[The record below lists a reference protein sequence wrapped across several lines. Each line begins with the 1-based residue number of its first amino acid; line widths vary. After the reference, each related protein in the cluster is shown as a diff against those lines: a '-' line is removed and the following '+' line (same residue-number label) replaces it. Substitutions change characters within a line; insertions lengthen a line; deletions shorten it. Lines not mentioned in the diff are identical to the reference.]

1 MNSKIAA
8 YVTVSILS
16 FGLMGHTLALAGQE
30 RDRLKILDKYKWNLA
45 DIYPD
50 DQAWRGAKEQLAKEL
65 PQMKMFQG
73 KLGTSAAT
81 LANALDKYFGF
92 DKELSRLYVY
102 AQMLSD
108 QDTRDATHLG
118 MKQEMIQLAAAEAA
132 EVAFLEPEILRFEK
146 GRVDKFIRNE
156 PRLKIYRFY
165 LEDIAR
171 RSAHTLSAAEEKLL
185 ADMGPLAAASSST
198 YGILSNADFPF
209 PSVTLSDGKVVKLD
223 QAAFAD
229 LRALPNR
236 SDREKVMSAFFA
248 ALGHFSGTFGT
259 TMNGEVQKV
268 LFQSKARKYESA
280 LEYSLNGPNIP
291 VSVYMRLI
299 DGINK
304 NLPAFHRYLKLRQRI
319 LGLDQLHYYDLYAPL
334 VGSVELTYT
343 PEQAQKLV
351 LEAVAPLGS
360 EYTSTVERAYDS
372 RWIDL
377 FPNEGKRSGAYSEGA
392 AYDVHPYMLIN
403 YNGKYT
409 DVSTVAHEMGHTMQ
423 SYFSNKTQPYP
434 LANYPIFVAE
444 VASTFNETLLINH
457 VLKNTKDDDTRLSL
471 LGNYLE
477 NIKSTVFRQA
487 QFAEFELRMYEM
499 AGKGQPITGN
509 ALAKLYLDI
518 TRKYYGQ
525 DQGISIVDDYIANEW
540 SYIPHFYRDFYV
552 FQYAT
557 SFAASMALSEKVIG
571 GDPGATKR
579 YLAFLSAGGSKYPID
594 LLKDAG
600 VDMTTDE
607 PLNLTIKAMNRVMDE
622 MDAILARRKGQR
634 PFFDWVHAGYWVP
647 IRTLRSILRGNRQ
660 RAQAVYAPIE

>member
-1 MNSKIAA
+1 MSRKIAA
-8 YVTVSILS
+8 YVTISILS
-16 FGLMGHTLALAGQE
+16 FGLMGLTLTLAGQE
-30 RDRLKILDKYKWNLA
+30 RDRLKIFEKYKWNLA
-45 DIYPD
+45 DIYPND
-50 DQAWRGAKEQLAKEL
+50 EAWRSAKEQLAKEL

-132 EVAFLEPEILRFEK
+132 EVAFLEPEILQFEK
-146 GRVDKFIRNE
+146 GKVDKFVRNE

-185 ADMGPLAAASSST
+185 ADMGPLAGASSST

-409 DVSTVAHEMGHTMQ
+409 DVSTLAHEMGHTMQ

-557 SFAASMALSEKVIG
+557 SFTASMALSEKVIG

-607 PLNLTIKAMNRVMDE
+607 PLDLTIKAMNRVMDE
-622 MDAILARRKGQR
+622 MDAILARRK
-634 PFFDWVHAGYWVP
+634 
-647 IRTLRSILRGNRQ
+647 
-660 RAQAVYAPIE
+660 

>member
-1 MNSKIAA
+1 MSRKIAA
-8 YVTVSILS
+8 YVTISILS
-16 FGLMGHTLALAGQE
+16 FGLMGLTLTLTGQE

-50 DQAWRGAKEQLAKEL
+50 DQAWRSAKEQLAKEL

-146 GRVDKFIRNE
+146 GKVDKFIRNE

-185 ADMGPLAAASSST
+185 ADMGPLAGASSST

-409 DVSTVAHEMGHTMQ
+409 DVSTLAHEMGHTMQ

-557 SFAASMALSEKVIG
+557 SFTASMALSEKVIG

-607 PLNLTIKAMNRVMDE
+607 PLDLTIKAMNRVMDE
-622 MDAILARRKGQR
+622 MDAILARRK
-634 PFFDWVHAGYWVP
+634 
-647 IRTLRSILRGNRQ
+647 
-660 RAQAVYAPIE
+660 